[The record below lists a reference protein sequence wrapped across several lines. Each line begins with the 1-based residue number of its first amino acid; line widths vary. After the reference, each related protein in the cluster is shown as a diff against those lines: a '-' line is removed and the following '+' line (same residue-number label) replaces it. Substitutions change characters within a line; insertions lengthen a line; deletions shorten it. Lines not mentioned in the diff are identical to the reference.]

1 MKIILEKLLT
11 ENADQVRYFIKLAND
26 KICLNNFI
34 GQTIQLHFSGAIYC
48 SSCSKITNKS
58 FQGFC
63 YTCFNEVPEASPCI
77 INPELC
83 EAHLGKGRDVE
94 YEERNHNQP
103 HFVYFAATDKV
114 KIGITRNTQIPTRW
128 IDQGAQSAIILAE
141 TPNRYTA
148 GIIEVALKEAYDDK
162 TNWQNML
169 KDIRDGSIDLVEE
182 KWIAQELLPTDLAV
196 YFTEDESILTFN
208 YPVKEYPSTLTSMN
222 LDTTP
227 TIQGT
232 LTGIRGQYLYIDGS
246 RVINIRRH
254 TGYEVN
260 IQLGND

>member
-1 MKIILEKLLT
+1 
-11 ENADQVRYFIKLAND
+11 
-26 KICLNNFI
+26 
-34 GQTIQLHFSGAIYC
+34 
-48 SSCSKITNKS
+48 
-58 FQGFC
+58 
-63 YTCFNEVPEASPCI
+63 
-77 INPELC
+77 
-83 EAHLGKGRDVE
+83 
-94 YEERNHNQP
+94 
-103 HFVYFAATDKV
+103 
-114 KIGITRNTQIPTRW
+114 
-128 IDQGAQSAIILAE
+128 
-141 TPNRYTA
+141 
-148 GIIEVALKEAYDDK
+148 
-162 TNWQNML
+162 ML

-196 YFTEDESILTFN
+196 YFTEDEAILSFN

-232 LTGIRGQYLYIDGS
+232 LSGIRGQYLYIDGN